1 MNDKMKLSNLTK
13 REKDIAHFI
22 AIGYSYKEISKE
34 LFISLQ
40 VVKNY
45 ATRLYKKLDI
55 AEGRPGIKLARW
67 VWEQENEQ

>member
-1 MNDKMKLSNLTK
+1 MNDKNEIK
-13 REKDIAHFI
+13 RPDKKEKKDIAHFI

-45 ATRLYKKLDI
+45 ATRLYKNLILLKDD
-55 AEGRPGIKLARW
+55 
-67 VWEQENEQ
+67 QELN